1 MFGTDDVLKET
12 KYKRL
17 KKVFSSVDINASE
30 FILEMIPRIFQSENY
45 NIIADLRNVKEQLES
60 YTKLYSIRIKKII
73 NSYLGYGL
81 DVDVKNVCTVWINEN
96 KNILDKKILSH
107 SYTSFINMFSQN
119 NELTSEYDIINTLSY
134 YLTGLFIE
142 DWSSQTIALFEN
154 QLKEL
159 INIVSEDNNESNEI
173 ILNIN
178 GKKIIKTF
186 SEELDDSAEMIEN
199 IITDAIDDL
208 GDSISTEQKIALLVK
223 IMEKYI

>member
-1 MFGTDDVLKET
+1 
-12 KYKRL
+12 
-17 KKVFSSVDINASE
+17 
-30 FILEMIPRIFQSENY
+30 
-45 NIIADLRNVKEQLES
+45 
-60 YTKLYSIRIKKII
+60 
-73 NSYLGYGL
+73 
-81 DVDVKNVCTVWINEN
+81 
-96 KNILDKKILSH
+96 
-107 SYTSFINMFSQN
+107 MFSQN
-119 NELTSEYDIINTLSY
+119 NELTEYDIINTLSY

>member
-1 MFGTDDVLKET
+1 MF
-12 KYKRL
+12 
-17 KKVFSSVDINASE
+17 
-30 FILEMIPRIFQSENY
+30 
-45 NIIADLRNVKEQLES
+45 
-60 YTKLYSIRIKKII
+60 
-73 NSYLGYGL
+73 
-81 DVDVKNVCTVWINEN
+81 CTVWINEN
-96 KNILDKKILSH
+96 KNILEKKILSH